1 MGSFL
6 RTIPLI
12 GALLLSA
19 TPVDAIET
27 TEKITEA
34 CYETVEPT
42 LLCQAGP
49 IIGDGETRVKMLCEL
64 MKQDL
69 ITPENAVEMWM
80 NYRGPVL
87 WNETATRTLK
97 EYPNCPLKP
106 KSAAYSFD

>member
-6 RTIPLI
+6 RTVPLI

-27 TEKITEA
+27 IEEFTEA
-34 CYETVEPT
+34 CYETVEST
-42 LLCQAGP
+42 LLCQAGA
-49 IIGDGETRVKMLCEL
+49 IIGDGETRVEMLCEL
-64 MKQDL
+64 AKQDL
-69 ITPENAVEMWM
+69 ITPENAVEMWK
-80 NYRGPVL
+80 NYKGPVL